1 MTYSR
6 LLMSVPSPRGLTLAI
21 GAILVS
27 AAACASAQTPKTAT
41 PPTTATTAASAPDTS
56 MPATPVPDVKLP
68 ARANA
73 VNAAQPSNAGDATLR
88 AQILLDRAHF
98 SPGEIDGVSGSSNR
112 RALSGFQ
119 ARNGLAVTG
128 ALDMPTWEA
137 LDRDTQP
144 VLTNYTLT
152 DADVAGPFVTLP
164 SDMMEKAKLP
174 ALGYTSVQEAL
185 GEKFHMSPTL
195 LKKLNPKA
203 SFAAGEQILV
213 PDVANEAPLPK
224 ADKVVVDKSDA
235 TVSLLD
241 ASGKTFA
248 QFPATMGSE
257 HDPLPIGDWKIQGV
271 AHNPTFHYNPA
282 LFWDANSKHSKAVIP
297 AGPNNP
303 VGVVWVDLSKPHY
316 GIHGTPEPSKIGKT
330 QSHGCIRL
338 TNWDAMTLSQSVTPG
353 MTAVLQE

>member
-1 MTYSR
+1 MTYTR
-6 LLMSVPSPRGLTLAI
+6 LLVSAPTLRDLTLAI
-21 GAILVS
+21 GAVLVS
-27 AAACASAQTPKTAT
+27 VAACASAQTSKTAT
-41 PPTTATTAASAPDTS
+41 PPTTSTTASSVSDAS
-56 MPATPVPDVKLP
+56 MPATPVPNVKLP

-73 VNAAQPSNAGDATLR
+73 VNDGKPSNARDATLR

-98 SPGEIDGVSGSSNR
+98 SPGEIDGMSGSSSR
-112 RALSGFQ
+112 RAISGFQ

-128 ALDMPTWEA
+128 ALDVPTWEA

-144 VLTNYTLT
+144 ALTNYTLT
-152 DADVAGPFVTLP
+152 DADVAGPFVPLP

-203 SFAAGEQILV
+203 SFTAGEEILV
-213 PDVANEAPLPK
+213 PDVASDAPLPK
-224 ADKVVVDKSDA
+224 ADKLVVDKSDS

-257 HDPLPIGDWKIQGV
+257 HDPLPIGDWKILGV

-338 TNWDAMTLSQSVTPG
+338 TNWDAMTLSQSVTSG

>member
-6 LLMSVPSPRGLTLAI
+6 LLVSGPSLRGLSLAI
-21 GAILVS
+21 GAIVLS
-27 AAACASAQTPKTAT
+27 AATCAGAQTAKTTST
-41 PPTTATTAASAPDTS
+41 P
-56 MPATPVPDVKLP
+56 PATPAADASTPATPGPDAKLP
-68 ARANA
+68 ARASA
-73 VNAAQPSNAGDATLR
+73 VNGAKPSNARDAMLR

-98 SPGEIDGVSGSSNR
+98 SPGEIDGISGSSSR
-112 RALSGFQ
+112 RAISGFQ
-119 ARNGLAVTG
+119 AGNGLTVTG
-128 ALDMPTWEA
+128 ALDAPTWDA

-144 VLTNYTLT
+144 ALINYTLT
-152 DADVAGPFVTLP
+152 DADVAGPFVALP
-164 SDMMEKAKLP
+164 SDIMEKAKLP

-185 GEKFHMSPTL
+185 GEKFHMSPAL
-195 LKKLNPKA
+195 LKKLNPNA
-203 SFAAGEQILV
+203 NFAAGDQILV
-213 PDVANEAPLPK
+213 PDVANETPLPK

-235 TVSLLD
+235 TVSLVD

-257 HDPLPIGDWKIQGV
+257 HDPLPIGNWKIQGV

-282 LFWDANSKHSKAVIP
+282 LFWDANDKQSKAVLP
-297 AGPNNP
+297 PGPNSP

-338 TNWDAMTLSQSVTPG
+338 TNWDAMTLSHSVASG